1 MISMLYHVPIIGGIF
16 RKLINQKES
25 TSKASYSKRDLLK
38 VILTTLAVLLF
49 SYNPNAM
56 NFSSKSN
63 SMRTLIGLGL
73 LLLSLLCDGL
83 LCLKE
88 KIING
93 VVHSDEKYEGYD
105 KVLSWEY
112 MMIYSYFSLVFC
124 FGGII
129 YGVMFNN
136 LSQDLFAYLSCVE
149 LVKDLII
156 YSLVNSFGQ
165 VIIFIFLE
173 KYGPL
178 ALSMITS
185 VRKILTIALSII
197 MFGKKIMI
205 HQCASLILATV
216 VILWEVMD
224 KQKHKAKIN

>member
-1 MISMLYHVPIIGGIF
+1 MLYNVPIIGGIF
-16 RKLINQKES
+16 KKLINQNDS
-25 TSKASYSKRDLLK
+25 NSKASYSKKDLIK

-49 SYNPNAM
+49 SYNPNAT

-63 SMRTLIGLGL
+63 SMRTLFGLGL

-83 LCLKE
+83 VCLKE

-112 MMIYSYFSLVFC
+112 MMIYSYFSLLFC
-124 FGGII
+124 SGGII
-129 YGVMFNN
+129 YGVIFNN
-136 LSQDLFAYLSCVE
+136 LSQALFTYLSCVE
-149 LVKDLII
+149 LVKDLIT
-156 YSLVNSFGQ
+156 YSLFNSLGQ
-165 VIIFIFLE
+165 VVIFISLE

-185 VRKILTIALSII
+185 VRKILTIAFSII
-197 MFGKKIMI
+197 IFGKKIMV
-205 HQCASLILATV
+205 HQCVSLILAIV
-216 VILWEVMD
+216 VIFWEVMD